1 MSRSIGGAPRR
12 YLPPAAARGCPI
24 ATGRDMFEAQT
35 ALAEQL
41 FGRGR

>member
-1 MSRSIGGAPRR
+1 MSRSISGTTRR
-12 YLPPAAARGCPI
+12 YLPPAAACGCAI

-41 FGRGR
+41 FGWSR